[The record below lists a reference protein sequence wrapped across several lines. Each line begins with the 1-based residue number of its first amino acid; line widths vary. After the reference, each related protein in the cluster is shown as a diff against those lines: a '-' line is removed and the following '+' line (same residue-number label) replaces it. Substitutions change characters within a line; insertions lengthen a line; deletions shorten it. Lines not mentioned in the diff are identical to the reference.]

1 MAIMKRHSLAA
12 VCAAIALYGITQ
24 PLLATSGFATR
35 ELNPMLQ
42 PIYLPSLVPVNT
54 ENGWRVDHSL
64 FITNDLQETDR
75 GSERLIIDAENYRY
89 ELDVSHRRNH
99 WLTHITI
106 PLMAT
111 RGGELDSTI
120 ETWHDLFGLP
130 NGDRGKFPQDKVNIQ
145 YERDGIVEYSQTES
159 SSGIGDIALAIGYQP
174 TGKPAY
180 FAGIELPT
188 GSESDFTGNEAI
200 DFAFWISHEAGVSA
214 NTNAY
219 GMLGISFPADD
230 GQLEGLVRDEVWVAQ
245 LGFDYR
251 FSNDYIGTVQL
262 DMHGETIK
270 NSDLDA
276 FGESFQL
283 LLALGFPTLLENH
296 RLDLFFTEDVH
307 VNSAP
312 DITFGLRLSREY

>member
-12 VCAAIALYGITQ
+12 VCAAFALYGITQ
-24 PLLATSGFATR
+24 PLLAASGFATR

-42 PIYLPSLVPVNT
+42 PIYLPSLVPVT
-54 ENGWRVDHSL
+54 RENGWRVDHSL
-64 FITNDLQETDR
+64 LITNDLQEEDK
-75 GSERLIIDAENYRY
+75 GSESLIIDAENYRY
-89 ELDVSHRRNH
+89 EFDVTHRRNN
-99 WLTHITI
+99 WLTHINI
-106 PLMAT
+106 PLMAN

-120 ETWHDLFGLP
+120 ENWHDLFGFP
-130 NGDRGKFPQDKVNIQ
+130 NGDRDKFPQDDINIQ
-145 YERDGIVEYSQTES
+145 YVRDGVIEYSQTGS
-159 SSGIGDIALAIGYQP
+159 SSGIGDIALALGYQP
-174 TGKPAY
+174 TGKTAY

-200 DFAFWISHEAGVSA
+200 DVAFWISREAGVSTNA
-214 NTNAY
+214 NAY
-219 GMLGISFPADD
+219 GMLGISFPGDD

-245 LGFDYR
+245 LGLDYR

-262 DMHGETIK
+262 DMHGETIE
-270 NSDLDA
+270 NSDLEA

-283 LLALGFPTLLENH
+283 LVALGFPNLLENH
-296 RLDLFFTEDVH
+296 RLDLFFTEDID